1 MPITFHNS
9 GDKPHKSLHITGG
22 VMKHHAFMLWSLII
36 FSLPVLA
43 SSDHFPGLQQASWE
57 IFIYDFG
64 SKTPQP
70 PTNTDKKQA
79 RQISSP
85 SCSTP
90 KPMVPAP
97 TNGTKKGNTFFR
109 T

>member
-1 MPITFHNS
+1 
-9 GDKPHKSLHITGG
+9 
-22 VMKHHAFMLWSLII
+22 
-36 FSLPVLA
+36 
-43 SSDHFPGLQQASWE
+43 
-57 IFIYDFG
+57 
-64 SKTPQP
+64 
-70 PTNTDKKQA
+70 A

-97 TNGTKKGNTFFR
+97 TNGAKKGNTFFR

>member
-1 MPITFHNS
+1 
-9 GDKPHKSLHITGG
+9 
-22 VMKHHAFMLWSLII
+22 MKHHTFMLWSLFI
-36 FSLPVLA
+36 FSSPVLA
-43 SSDHFPGLQQASWE
+43 SSDHLPGLLQASWE

-70 PTNTDKKQA
+70 PTNTDKKPA

-85 SCSTP
+85 SCPTTTL
-90 KPMVPAP
+90 MMPAP
-97 TNGTKKGNTFFR
+97 TNGAKKGNTFSR